1 MAAEVK
7 GPSRII
13 TAEKTIANRE
23 AEERYLVHLRP
34 LLFSPLCFFTIPRII
49 TNLEIPTYCLLQQ
62 TAPHIA
68 KNSSVKREAWQ
79 CSDVITIPVFPVSF
93 PMKFPRDT
101 AWLFWGG
108 VTSMPSF
115 SHFWGSQ
122 NPQRAWGGHART
134 VSLPA
139 RSSGVAKRASLM
151 LCKRLN

>member
-1 MAAEVK
+1 MAAKVK

-23 AEERYLVHLRP
+23 AEERYLMHLRP

-108 VTSMPSF
+108 HFYAQFLALPGVHKTHRGHGEAMPGRCLCQQGPLE
-115 SHFWGSQ
+115 WLKE
-122 NPQRAWGGHART
+122 
-134 VSLPA
+134 LP
-139 RSSGVAKRASLM
+139 
-151 LCKRLN
+151 

>member
-101 AWLFWGG
+101 AWLFG
-108 VTSMPSF
+108 
-115 SHFWGSQ
+115 
-122 NPQRAWGGHART
+122 GGHFYAQFLALLGFTKPTEGMGRPCQDG
-134 VSLPA
+134 VFASKVLW
-139 RSSGVAKRASLM
+139 SG
-151 LCKRLN
+151 

>member
-23 AEERYLVHLRP
+23 AEERYLMHLRP

-49 TNLEIPTYCLLQQ
+49 TNLEMPTYCLLQQ

-93 PMKFPRDT
+93 PMKFPRDK
-101 AWLFWGG
+101 AWLFGG
-108 VTSMPSF
+108 
-115 SHFWGSQ
+115 GSLLC
-122 NPQRAWGGHART
+122 PVSRT
-134 VSLPA
+134 
-139 RSSGVAKRASLM
+139 SGVHKTHRGHGEAMPGRC
-151 LCKRLN
+151 LCQQGPLEWLKELP